1 MRAVTS
7 SVFSTAVPEQ
17 WFGTAAVLHLKPVPR
32 FLERRCQVM
41 ANVSVRV
48 IAVWGEWEMYS
59 WVGMASLEL
68 EGGGWR
74 GGGITMG
81 PDLLGIVW
89 KLVWQ
94 RFGWGFLQCIHQKV
108 VLLGQ
113 KPKDFIYLF
122 TEEFWNTPGAST
134 PAALQ
139 LPFLSSVLLVV
150 VVYECCYH
158 LSGQVNHAVSKFL
171 LLYMFFPSW
180 LEQCGDTEI
189 VLADSLGRCL

>member
-1 MRAVTS
+1 MIWNCCSASSQACAKNSGAEVSGDGKRVRKGHCSLRGMRD
-7 SVFSTAVPEQ
+7 
-17 WFGTAAVLHLKPVPR
+17 VL
-32 FLERRCQVM
+32 
-41 ANVSVRV
+41 
-48 IAVWGEWEMYS
+48 

-74 GGGITMG
+74 GGGITMW

-122 TEEFWNTPGAST
+122 TEEFWNTAVAST

-139 LPFLSSVLLVV
+139 LPFLSSLLLVV
-150 VVYECCYH
+150 VVYECCYR